1 MTEELE
7 IVKKWLED
15 RIIANNIPPLTED
28 HEIAMGYRRETYRS
42 VLQFVNDLLGKLSAV
57 PMV

>member
-1 MTEELE
+1 MTEELKT
-7 IVKKWLED
+7 IKKWLED

-28 HEIAMGYRRETYRS
+28 HGIAMGYRREAYRNA
-42 VLQFVNDLLGKLSAV
+42 LQFVNDLLGKLSAV